1 MSDYTSGSINFTG
14 LGNGTDFNELIDGLV
29 KVEMQ
34 RVTRLETWKSSWE
47 KKNEQ
52 FKNLNTQMLA
62 LKTTL
67 EGFDTLNEFL
77 SKTVNS
83 ADSRL
88 LTATADSNAQET
100 SHAIE
105 IGQLATTDTHITAS
119 GVSSLSSSIT
129 STDTSFTFSYAGK
142 SYTLDNIN
150 AGMTMEGFVN
160 LINNHANSR
169 ELIRASTIFD
179 GSVYHLQ
186 LNGLDQGADNQLV
199 ISSAG
204 DIIFN
209 SSDFNQTQEAQNSQ
223 IKINGFPSA
232 AGGWIERSSNTIDDV
247 IEGVT
252 LNLKDSAPGATVQLT
267 VTTDEE
273 GIKDNVVSFIK
284 AVNTIRSQILAITD
298 VDDEGEGSILTGN
311 YGIDMIS
318 QNLKNITADIG
329 LGFTHWDAD
338 TATGDRF
345 SALAQIG
352 ITTDAEEG
360 STTYGLLKIEDE
372 AFDKA
377 LKVDPD
383 ALARLFSAY
392 YMGESESTEFTF
404 QSLIDKTT
412 KPGIYDV
419 EVVSDGTKII
429 SATIN
434 GEEASISGWEITGKS
449 GDATGM
455 AIRLD
460 NTGAGTH
467 SGTITVKLG
476 KTGEMINELTEL
488 TKPYNEYTYEG
499 GPLAVLQDNYKDI
512 MDNIDDK
519 IAFEQKRID
528 KLEANL
534 KLKYARLDALLG
546 QYTLQQS
553 QLDAAIVQLSS

>member
-129 STDTSFTFSYAGK
+129 STDTSFTFSYAGR

-160 LINNHANSR
+160 LINNHADSR

-377 LKVDPD
+377 LKADPD

-392 YMGESESTEFTF
+392 YMG
-404 QSLIDKTT
+404 
-412 KPGIYDV
+412 G
-419 EVVSDGTKII
+419 
-429 SATIN
+429 
-434 GEEASISGWEITGKS
+434 
-449 GDATGM
+449 
-455 AIRLD
+455 
-460 NTGAGTH
+460 
-467 SGTITVKLG
+467 
-476 KTGEMINELTEL
+476 
-488 TKPYNEYTYEG
+488 
-499 GPLAVLQDNYKDI
+499 
-512 MDNIDDK
+512 
-519 IAFEQKRID
+519 KRIH
-528 KLEANL
+528 
-534 KLKYARLDALLG
+534 
-546 QYTLQQS
+546 
-553 QLDAAIVQLSS
+553 